1 MVSKLESN
9 TKYEVLQAL
18 YKVVV
23 SLPLIYPHTTT
34 LLFLTPSSQF
44 LLPLHTLPTRT
55 RLGDIW
61 GPSSSSSQLLCR
73 AAFNAAYSHTR
84 GLARELVRS

>member
-1 MVSKLESN
+1 MVSKLERN
-9 TKYEVLQAL
+9 TQYEVLQAL

-61 GPSSSSSQLLCR
+61 GPSSSQLLCR